1 MLFQYDAWLDCHNGA
16 IFKKQTYKKRSSR
29 NKTKSC
35 QKIDNS
41 EWIKNENE
49 SYFLIVQ
56 LVKLNGDSGWV
67 QTALLIPSPNTI
79 HICAKNAI

>member
-1 MLFQYDAWLDCHNGA
+1 MMPDWTVTMELYLKNKH
-16 IFKKQTYKKRSSR
+16 TKKRSSR

-41 EWIKNENE
+41 EWIKNENK

-56 LVKLNGDSGWV
+56 LVKLNGDSG
-67 QTALLIPSPNTI
+67 
-79 HICAKNAI
+79 